1 MPLVQGAVNREIRDV
16 QLNSE
21 LFNAPIAVFSGE
33 GDVRSEVPVCKAA
46 RKVFSALA
54 PLFSL
59 YLELPQ
65 HRDATLTILD
75 RGVRGFVSAAREEV
89 EATSFRWKSA
99 ESGQL
104 REIVTGMMADPL
116 FAVYRRCVYDGKE
129 SVEELI
135 SLANKSSLQNVVLKG
150 GPRAHASSSLNSIAP
165 SQSSQDDGNAAAD
178 FVSRNNAK
186 EMESWGSLW
195 QLNGIG
201 SSFSADKFAEDPD
214 TIGRVAAIA
223 RACDWI
229 VLQLFK

>member
-21 LFNAPIAVFSGE
+21 LFSAPIAVSSME
-33 GDVRSEVPVCKAA
+33 SDPRSEVPVCRAA
-46 RKVFSALA
+46 KKVFNAVA

-89 EATSFRWKSA
+89 EAISFRWKSA
-99 ESGQL
+99 EPGQL
-104 REIVTGMMADPL
+104 GGIVTGMMADPL
-116 FAVYRRCVYDGKE
+116 FAVYRRFVYDGKE

-135 SLANKSSLQNVVLKG
+135 SLANKCSPQNAVLKG
-150 GPRAHASSSLNSIAP
+150 GPRAHASSSLNSLAP
-165 SQSSQDDGNAAAD
+165 SQSGHEDGNSTTD
-178 FVSRNNAK
+178 FFSRSNAK
-186 EMESWGSLW
+186 EIESWGSLW
-195 QLNGIG
+195 ELNGIG
-201 SSFSADKFAEDPD
+201 SSFSADKFAEDPE

-229 VLQLFK
+229 VFQLFK